1 MAAQVS
7 IKKQFICLSEDTFS
21 KWGSRAVQAV
31 LGLQGFAGCCV
42 SEQRQSTDG
51 ERCAGRLNFLG
62 RSCAWPG
69 WGSQAHFHKHQ
80 IYCDI
85 TVNIFLLPEMGERSK
100 QQHLAKQVLSTQL
113 CKRCLPFTLVNMR
126 EKMVS
131 SACNKAFQSQIAIC
145 QWYFSSFSFREES
158 ELVFFNLLIKFQLFT
173 ALDFPK
179 KKKKIMLQPRQLF
192 DQIGFLAFVSLH

>member
-1 MAAQVS
+1 M
-7 IKKQFICLSEDTFS
+7 
-21 KWGSRAVQAV
+21 QAV
-31 LGLQGFAGCCV
+31 LGKGLQGFAGCCV

-69 WGSQAHFHKHQ
+69 WGSQAHFHKYQ

-85 TVNIFLLPEMGERSK
+85 TVSIFLLPEMGEWTK
-100 QQHLAKQVLSTQL
+100 QQHLAKQVLSTRL
-113 CKRCLPFTLVNMR
+113 CKRCLPFTLVNTR

-131 SACNKAFQSQIAIC
+131 SGCNKVFQSQIAIC

-179 KKKKIMLQPRQLF
+179 RKKIMLQPREIF
-192 DQIGFLAFVSLH
+192 DQIGGFAFVSLH